1 LNEKLNS
8 FVSVY
13 EARLEQEES
22 VLRLREEEIQKQ
34 LEAFQAEQQEERWAM
49 LAVAVDVCEGIYLD
63 ESKERERLCEVK
75 RSEYARTVALCRRHA
90 YESEPHEV
98 REFLDQQTEEHRNEV
113 LDDLVYLKVLK
124 AKLSRSERRDVERE

>member
-1 LNEKLNS
+1 MRSKQEVCWRDAQLGLLVRFS
-8 FVSVY
+8 PMTLFLSH
-13 EARLEQEES
+13 EARLE
-22 VLRLREEEIQKQ
+22 
-34 LEAFQAEQQEERWAM
+34 QEERWAM